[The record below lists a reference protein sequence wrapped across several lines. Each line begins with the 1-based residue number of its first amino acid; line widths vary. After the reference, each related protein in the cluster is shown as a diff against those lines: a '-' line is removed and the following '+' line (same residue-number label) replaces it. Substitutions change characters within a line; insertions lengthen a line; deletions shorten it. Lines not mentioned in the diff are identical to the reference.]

1 MFAAEH
7 FCGGGAGGGFHEEV
21 FLGFVGEGGGDFGG
35 RVETAAAVGGDS
47 GGCWVEG
54 EGPEDGWVK
63 LHDRNDVLGTV
74 AVFGETCGQSRT
86 WITRK
91 GGAE

>member
-21 FLGFVGEGGGDFGG
+21 FLGFGGEGGGDFGG
-35 RVETAAAVGGDS
+35 GVEAAAAVSGDG

-54 EGPEDGWVK
+54 EGAEDGGIE
-63 LHDRNDVLGTV
+63 LHG
-74 AVFGETCGQSRT
+74 CGGVVGL
-86 WITRK
+86 TRLFCQK
-91 GGAE
+91 PECCEQLNFLPWGL